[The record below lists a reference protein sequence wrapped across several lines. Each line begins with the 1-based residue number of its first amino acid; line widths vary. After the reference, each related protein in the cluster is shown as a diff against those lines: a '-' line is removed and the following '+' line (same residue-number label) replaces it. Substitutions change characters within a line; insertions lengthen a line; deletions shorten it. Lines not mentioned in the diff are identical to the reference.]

1 MVVWPPPEERRASNP
16 NARLIIIAAVAAV
29 LILVVGAVGVSLEL
43 AAERGKQSTA
53 AAVKS
58 TPSPGPVGP
67 TTPVTATTGMSV
79 FSDDFHDPNSGW
91 YTVANSADADYG
103 YANGSY
109 VVTAK
114 GDFYYFQPSPYSE
127 PKPQISASVTA
138 TLDVHTPP
146 DAGFGV
152 DCFRGSGSEVV
163 SYEFTADADAH
174 WYVQR
179 AIGETSTA
187 VPTMLAK
194 GSLGSAPAPGVLP
207 VTLVGV
213 CATQSDG
220 VTTRLVLFVDG
231 KKVAD
236 LTDTTSVSSNQGWQC
251 DLLTAGSGTRPVTET
266 ATHFEERDLSRSGP

>member
-29 LILVVGAVGVSLEL
+29 LILVVGAVGVSLVL
-43 AAERGKQSTA
+43 AAERSNQSTA
-53 AAVKS
+53 AAPKG
-58 TPSPGPVGP
+58 TRSPGPVGP
-67 TTPVTATTGMSV
+67 TTPLTATSGRSI
-79 FSDDFHDPNSGW
+79 FSDEFHDPNSGW
-91 YTVANSADADYG
+91 DTIANSADADYG
-103 YANGSY
+103 YSNGTY

-114 GDFYYFQPSPYSE
+114 GDFNYFEPSPYSE
-127 PKPQISASVTA
+127 PKQQISASVTA

-152 DCFRGSGSEVV
+152 DCFRGEGSALV
-163 SYEFTADADAH
+163 SYQFTADADAK

-179 AIGETSTA
+179 AIGDASTA
-187 VPTMLAK
+187 VPTTLAK

-213 CATQSDG
+213 CASQSDG
-220 VTTRLVLFVDG
+220 VTTRLVLFVDA

-236 LTDTTSVSSNQGWQC
+236 LTDTASESSNQGWQC
-251 DLLTAGSGTRPVTET
+251 DLLTTGSSTGPVTET
-266 ATHFEERDLSRSGP
+266 VTHFEERDLSRSGP